1 MKTDEKKAAR
11 AAYKERKQVAGIFAI
26 RCAPTGEV
34 WVGQTLTLLTI
45 QNRLWFMLTHGRPE
59 SHQEMSTLRAA
70 WSAHGPDSLSFE
82 ELERIDDEEILNSP
96 YVRDTLLKERLAHW
110 IATLGAVQI

>member
-1 MKTDEKKAAR
+1 MKTEEKRAAR

-26 RCAPTGEV
+26 RCAPSGEV
-34 WVGQTLTLLTI
+34 WVGQTLTLLTV

-59 SHQEMSTLRAA
+59 SHQDMSTLRAA
-70 WSAHGPDSLSFE
+70 WSAHGPDSLGFE

>member
-1 MKTDEKKAAR
+1 MKTEDKKAAR

-26 RCAPTGEV
+26 RCAPSGEV
-34 WVGQTLTLLTI
+34 WVGQTLTLLTN

-59 SHQEMSTLRAA
+59 SLHEMASLRAA
-70 WSAHGPDSLSFE
+70 WNAHGSDSLSFE
-82 ELERIDDEEILNSP
+82 ELERIDDEEILSSP

-110 IATLGAVQI
+110 RATLNASQI

>member
-1 MKTDEKKAAR
+1 MKTEDKKAAR

-26 RCAPTGEV
+26 RCAPSGEV

-45 QNRLWFMLTHGRPE
+45 QNRLWFMLTHGRT
-59 SHQEMSTLRAA
+59 EMASLRAA
-70 WSAHGPDSLSFE
+70 WSTHGPDNLSFE
-82 ELERIDDEEILNSP
+82 ALERIDDEEILSSP

-110 IATLGAVQI
+110 RATLNASQI

>member
-1 MKTDEKKAAR
+1 MKTEDKKAAR

-26 RCAPTGEV
+26 RCAQSGEV

-59 SHQEMSTLRAA
+59 SHQEMASLRAV
-70 WSAHGPDSLSFE
+70 WNAHGSDSLSFE
-82 ELERIDDEEILNSP
+82 ELERIDDEEILSSP
-96 YVRDTLLKERLAHW
+96 YIRDTLLKERLAHW
-110 IATLGAVQI
+110 RKTLEASQI

>member
-1 MKTDEKKAAR
+1 MKTEDKKAAR

-26 RCAPTGEV
+26 RCAPSGEV

-59 SHQEMSTLRAA
+59 IPGDGEPARRLEHTRPRQPQLRGIG
-70 WSAHGPDSLSFE
+70 AH
-82 ELERIDDEEILNSP
+82 R
-96 YVRDTLLKERLAHW
+96 
-110 IATLGAVQI
+110 

>member
-1 MKTDEKKAAR
+1 MKTEDKKAAR

-26 RCAPTGEV
+26 RCAPSGEV

-45 QNRLWFMLTHGRPE
+45 QNRLWFMLTHGHGRT
-59 SHQEMSTLRAA
+59 EMASLRAA
-70 WSAHGPDSLSFE
+70 WNAHGSDGLSFE
-82 ELERIDDEEILNSP
+82 ELERIDDEEILSSP

-110 IATLGAVQI
+110 RATLNASRI

>member
-1 MKTDEKKAAR
+1 MKTEDKKAAR

-59 SHQEMSTLRAA
+59 TSLVMTSLRAA
-70 WSAHGPDSLSFE
+70 WSAHGPDSLRFE
-82 ELERIDDEEILNSP
+82 ELERVDDEEILNSP

-110 IATLGAVQI
+110 IAMLGAARF